1 LAPRTVYVRFGTK
14 AARLQRVI
22 DVAIAGDT
30 EPIAV
35 VDREW
40 YRVAP
45 SADSLAMVATP
56 SSGRSGRR

>member
-1 LAPRTVYVRFGTK
+1 VRFGTK

-22 DVAIAGDT
+22 DVALAGDT